1 MKVLDESADGIAPPT
16 AAMARTSIVASG
28 VSEYAKFG
36 RRSGHP
42 EPTLALHN
50 TPHELSELRP
60 TAEDMD
66 FARFFR

>member
-42 EPTLALHN
+42 EPM
-50 TPHELSELRP
+50 LSLR
-60 TAEDMD
+60 DG
-66 FARFFR
+66 